1 MIARLSSA
9 HAVRWGGEGEGRVWS
24 SGAVRCEGAGPSA
37 HEGVLR
43 PEDDAADDAEEG
55 DSEEAREEGRE
66 DPRQHDAGDAAREV
80 LSAVRVGVL
89 VPRDAGGALGGD
101 GHADEAADAGV
112 GGRDGHLELGGDEE
126 PNADRACEAER
137 GGVAPAGAAVRET
150 GRACSTGG
158 GRGRGWASGGA
169 GRGGGRR
176 GHAPTTQRLPYIRIA
191 WSMYV
196 CE

>member
-9 HAVRWGGEGEGRVWS
+9 DAVVRWGGEGEGRVWS
-24 SGAVRCEGAGPSA
+24 SGAVRWEGAGPSV

-43 PEDDAADDAEEG
+43 PEDDAADDGEEG
-55 DSEEAREEGRE
+55 DGEDAREEGRE
-66 DPRQHDAGDAAREV
+66 DPRQHDTGDAAREV
-80 LSAVRVGVL
+80 LCALRVGVL
-89 VPRDAGGALGGD
+89 VPRDAGGSLGGD

-126 PNADRACEAER
+126 PHADRACEAER
-137 GGVAPAGAAVRET
+137 GGVAPAGE
-150 GRACSTGG
+150 
-158 GRGRGWASGGA
+158 GRGWASGGA
-169 GRGGGRR
+169 GRGA

-191 WSMYV
+191 WSMYI